1 MIVRMPDVIQA
12 ALTRYSRLS
21 HISESFCHAKQ
32 ASPAMSMPPL
42 VAMPARASTAGEVR
56 YASDE
61 TDAVAP
67 TRNHSQRVLQAHD
80 ERERQGQLLVL
91 GEELRR
97 LDAALAPRGRRH
109 AQVLIIIVVGADQ
122 RDGRHAHVAA
132 RAGLVVVRHRLIDR
146 FCTGFVFSRSSI
158 IRLTLYS
165 LHTTRVAAK

>member
-67 TRNHSQRVLQAHD
+67 TRDHGQRVLQAHD

-97 LDAALAPRGRRH
+97 LDAALAPR
-109 AQVLIIIVVGADQ
+109 L
-122 RDGRHAHVAA
+122 
-132 RAGLVVVRHRLIDR
+132 
-146 FCTGFVFSRSSI
+146 
-158 IRLTLYS
+158 
-165 LHTTRVAAK
+165 